1 MKTKVLALVFG
12 LATLSTFSQ
21 KNELKAAE
29 KALKIKDYPT
39 AITAISSAESLIA
52 NMDDKIKGKFYFLKA
67 QAFYGKKDFQT
78 AANAFENL
86 FNFENETGKM
96 RYTQMAT
103 TLQNQMVQEV
113 YQLASDQY
121 TAKDYKNASDSFYL
135 TYQLSRADTIFVYNA
150 AVSSSLAK
158 DYDNS
163 LKYYKEL
170 QDIGYTGISKI
181 YYATNK
187 QSDEKEDLGDEKNRD
202 LQVKLGLYKDPVNEL
217 TESKTGDIIKNV
229 AYILKSQGKT
239 EEALA
244 AIGEARKAYPNDIN
258 LILNEAEIL
267 IDLKEM
273 DKFAQLMEEA
283 ISLHPNDPQ
292 LFFNLGVISFNEG
305 KVEEAIKN
313 YEKALELD
321 PDFGIVYFNLALA
334 ILLEENALIEKMN
347 VASSALDFD
356 KYDELELKHKEM
368 WKMAL
373 PYLIKADEFKRNNDS
388 IRYLLRGY
396 DILEMEEKAD
406 KLRIIY
412 KQIKE

>member
-1 MKTKVLALVFG
+1 MKTKVLALAFG
-12 LATLSTFSQ
+12 LATLSTFAQ

-39 AITAISSAESLIA
+39 AITAISSAQSLIA

-67 QAFYGKKDFQT
+67 QAFYGKKDFKT

-121 TAKDYKNASDSFYL
+121 TGKDYKNASASFYL
-135 TYQLSRADTIFVYNA
+135 TYQLSKADTIFIYNA

-187 QSDEKEDLGDEKNRD
+187 SSDEKEDL
-202 LQVKLGLYKDPVNEL
+202 
-217 TESKTGDIIKNV
+217 
-229 AYILKSQGKT
+229 
-239 EEALA
+239 
-244 AIGEARKAYPNDIN
+244 
-258 LILNEAEIL
+258 
-267 IDLKEM
+267 
-273 DKFAQLMEEA
+273 
-283 ISLHPNDPQ
+283 
-292 LFFNLGVISFNEG
+292 
-305 KVEEAIKN
+305 
-313 YEKALELD
+313 
-321 PDFGIVYFNLALA
+321 
-334 ILLEENALIEKMN
+334 
-347 VASSALDFD
+347 
-356 KYDELELKHKEM
+356 
-368 WKMAL
+368 
-373 PYLIKADEFKRNNDS
+373 
-388 IRYLLRGY
+388 
-396 DILEMEEKAD
+396 
-406 KLRIIY
+406 
-412 KQIKE
+412 

>member
-1 MKTKVLALVFG
+1 MSVTAWG
-12 LATLSTFSQ
+12 ISTFSQ

-86 FNFENETGKM
+86 FNLENETGKM

-217 TESKTGDIIKNV
+217 TESKTGDIIKNGTDGFLV
-229 AYILKSQGKT
+229 ANG
-239 EEALA
+239 
-244 AIGEARKAYPNDIN
+244 AIEDLSTKIN
-258 LILNEAEIL
+258 
-267 IDLKEM
+267 
-273 DKFAQLMEEA
+273 
-283 ISLHPNDPQ
+283 
-292 LFFNLGVISFNEG
+292 G
-305 KVEEAIKN
+305 
-313 YEKALELD
+313 
-321 PDFGIVYFNLALA
+321 
-334 ILLEENALIEKMN
+334 LIE
-347 VASSALDFD
+347 
-356 KYDELELKHKEM
+356 DELLRHNMGKQARENVKRF
-368 WKMAL
+368 L
-373 PYLIKADEFKRNNDS
+373 PINIIKQWDNLFKQLINF
-388 IRYLLRGY
+388 
-396 DILEMEEKAD
+396 
-406 KLRIIY
+406 
-412 KQIKE
+412 